1 MVNKKKYFKR
11 TFNFRLKW
19 IKTEWNAMD
28 FIICIHFDYP
38 FWQWSLILFFPLFH
52 SNIWYDWIFERAEPK
67 QQQLKQSQQHVTIG
81 SIANGFTMLSSLL
94 HIPVCPCIQ
103 TMHLLISCF
112 CTTSHILVCL
122 PYDSIFF
129 SIKKGKRKH
138 KVDYEKERKKKL
150 ESLYTKPYKIESN
163 RCVIWHLKKGLFQIL
178 FFPEELKKTTNL
190 RFFLPYFVSHSR
202 DTLSSF

>member
-67 QQQLKQSQQHVTIG
+67 QQQLKQQQQQHVTIG

-94 HIPVCPCIQ
+94 YIPVCPYIQ

-129 SIKKGKRKH
+129 FYKKRETQTQGRLR
-138 KVDYEKERKKKL
+138 ERKKKN
-150 ESLYTKPYKIESN
+150 SNHYTQSHIKSN
-163 RCVIWHLKKGLFQIL
+163 RIDVWFGI
-178 FFPEELKKTTNL
+178 
-190 RFFLPYFVSHSR
+190 
-202 DTLSSF
+202 